1 MKNNVRSAKME
12 WGKGK
17 RTNFH
22 TKDDRKELEEAFRDW
37 KMHVHRDEDEKKG
50 ESEHW

>member
-1 MKNNVRSAKME
+1 MKNSIGSAKME

-17 RTNFH
+17 RTKFP
-22 TKDDRKELEEAFRDW
+22 TKDNRKELEEVFREW
-37 KMHVHRDEDEKKG
+37 KMHVHRDKDEKKG